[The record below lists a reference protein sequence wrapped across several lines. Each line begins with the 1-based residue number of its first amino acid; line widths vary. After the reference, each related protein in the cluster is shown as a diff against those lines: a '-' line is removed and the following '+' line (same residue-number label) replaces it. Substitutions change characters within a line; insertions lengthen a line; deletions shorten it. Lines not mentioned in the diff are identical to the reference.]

1 MKAWFLRQSLFL
13 SVVFAAF
20 AQNATVLT
28 PEIVV
33 TVLKYILLPL
43 NAGEFSLMDRQVI
56 NELVKIE
63 WNDVAVFENKVEFK
77 IMRSKRTGPMQYDTK
92 LIDDNLAVGILK
104 YYMSLFAETVS
115 YYIKYI
121 YKLNSMFNRIRR
133 VVFCALLIM
142 EKKVLAN

>member
-1 MKAWFLRQSLFL
+1 MQYLQIAPSEGRHLNIK
-13 SVVFAAF
+13 VFA
-20 AQNATVLT
+20 
-28 PEIVV
+28 
-33 TVLKYILLPL
+33 ILAYFGLCRL
-43 NAGEFSLMDRQVI
+43 
-56 NELVKIE
+56 NELVKLE

-133 VVFCALLIM
+133 VVFCALLIL
-142 EKKVLAN
+142 EKRFWQIDWREYL